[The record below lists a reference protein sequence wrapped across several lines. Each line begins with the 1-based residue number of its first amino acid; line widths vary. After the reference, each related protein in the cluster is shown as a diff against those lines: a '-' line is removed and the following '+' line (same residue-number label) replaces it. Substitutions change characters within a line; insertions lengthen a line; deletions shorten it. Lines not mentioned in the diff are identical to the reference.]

1 MRQTDDDLVVA
12 YHSEEDSGRFYTD
25 NTLFTILP
33 NERKTELKYLL
44 ALLNSRL
51 LNFLYHSISQEQGK
65 SQAQVKVKNVR
76 ELPVVIPEREKQE
89 PVIDLV
95 DRILRAKAA
104 DPGADTGEWEAEL
117 DRLVYA
123 LYGLT
128 AGEIAAVEGRG
139 TVQAA
144 R

>member
-1 MRQTDDDLVVA
+1 MEQRPFVRLV
-12 YHSEEDSGRFYTD
+12 E
-25 NTLFTILP
+25 
-33 NERKTELKYLL
+33 
-44 ALLNSRL
+44 
-51 LNFLYHSISQEQGK
+51 
-65 SQAQVKVKNVR
+65 
-76 ELPVVIPEREKQE
+76 
-89 PVIDLV
+89 
-95 DRILRAKAA
+95 RILRAKAA
-104 DPGADTGEWEAEL
+104 DPAADTGEQEAEL

>member
-12 YHSEEDSGRFYTD
+12 YHSEEESGRFYTD

-65 SQAQVKVKNVR
+65 SQAQVKIKNVR
-76 ELPVVIPEREKQE
+76 ELPVVIPEHEKQE

-95 DRILRAKAA
+95 ERILRAKAA
-104 DPGADTGEWEAEL
+104 DPGADTGEWEAEI

-128 AGEIAAVEGRG
+128 AGEIAAVEGRATG
-139 TVQAA
+139 QAA